1 MITHD
6 ATQEAARLLAS
17 LRGMK
22 ADVVPEAEQVLATLE
37 HEPDHDA
44 LKGCAAV
51 LEEIDARM
59 PGGALAGLVRV
70 RLKTLAGMVN
80 ALLDDMTTPPPAA

>member
-1 MITHD
+1 MRTDD
-6 ATQEAARLLAS
+6 ATREASRLLAS

-22 ADVVPEAEQVLATLE
+22 ADTVPEAERVLATLE
-37 HEPDHDA
+37 HAPDHNA
-44 LKGCAAV
+44 LMGCAAV
-51 LEEIDARM
+51 LEEIDTRM